1 MEGLL
6 NEGRILYADNFY
18 ISVKLAEYLLQNGTY
33 LCGTLRSN
41 RKGNPKDVCNKKLK
55 KGEIYALE
63 NSKGVRIYKWV
74 DKRPVIM
81 LSTLSEHM
89 DELVATGR
97 KNKKEEEIK
106 KPRCIL
112 DYNNSKKGVDVSDQ
126 MSSYY
131 TCLRKSIKWYKK
143 AVFEIMLGTAVVNAW
158 VIYKQN
164 TGKKIDMLAFREH
177 LVKALFEKEEEGDID
192 DGEIE
197 DEQDVP
203 VPQKTSRS
211 IHKLQ
216 TIEGTPRKN
225 RKRCISC
232 YEKLQKKEGSKV
244 ARAKTKRVM
253 TYCENCENKPSL
265 CLECFNER
273 HPMLK

>member
-1 MEGLL
+1 M
-6 NEGRILYADNFY
+6 
-18 ISVKLAEYLLQNGTY
+18 
-33 LCGTLRSN
+33 
-41 RKGNPKDVCNKKLK
+41 
-55 KGEIYALE
+55 YALE

-81 LSTLSEHM
+81 LSTLPEHM

-97 KNKKEEEIK
+97 KNKKGRGNKER
-106 KPRCIL
+106 RCIL
-112 DYNNSKKGVDVSDQ
+112 EYNNSKKGVDVSDQ

-131 TCLRKSIKWYKK
+131 TCLRMPSIKWYKK

-177 LVKALFEKEEEGDID
+177 LVNALFEKEEEGDID

-211 IHKLQ
+211 P
-216 TIEGTPRKN
+216 ETPE
-225 RKRCISC
+225 KRRF
-232 YEKLQKKEGSKV
+232 KGSKSQDQESDDLL
-244 ARAKTKRVM
+244 RK
-253 TYCENCENKPSL
+253 L
-265 CLECFNER
+265 
-273 HPMLK
+273 